1 MLRKVAISFAVLTL
15 AIVLC
20 LAVGLA
26 WIRSSNLP
34 ERGGSLDEPV
44 TLRILDAGVRVKRDR
59 HAIPYIYAETLADAM
74 RIQGF
79 VTAQDRLS
87 QILLTRELVNGRL
100 AEQIGEAGLRSDIL
114 IRVIGLNR
122 LGRTWAAQLESPSFE
137 LHEWYLQGVNAYIA
151 TREDEFP
158 LAVRLSPEPPRPFTL
173 EDLTAQY
180 LFLAFN
186 STGNWRSELLSQAL
200 VDHLGAER
208 AAEISMLTVNPD
220 DGSEWASDYSLAANP
235 VALPWDNPGKEGFQ
249 PSTRTGC
256 PRSQRVF
263 PAHQRSGA
271 PLPRLPASGSFPQL
285 PEPMGGSNS
294 WAMSGSRSAG
304 GAPILAN
311 DPHIDARRLPG
322 IWHPVG
328 LITPQWRAVGAAGAG
343 FPGLGVGRSDHI
355 AWGVTNAYSDV
366 ADLFIERQDPER
378 EGYYLEGEQSL
389 PFRVVEETIRVRDRS
404 APGGYREQTLTIRYT
419 RRGPIIS
426 DHGLTIEDGRL
437 YSLRWS
443 VAEKVATQT
452 QIGIEGIMLAGDVQQ
467 AREVIRQINAPYN
480 YTVADTQGNI
490 AHYTAGHVPIRRTG
504 DGALPVP
511 VQSSDDEWL
520 GFIPFEQAPATLN
533 PARGWVGNANHRTVG
548 GDFQGNWT
556 SYAAASWRYRR
567 MQELFRSNGVL
578 GSNDHWAAIVDTLN
592 PMARDLA
599 PLMVRAL
606 ETDPDTRAAAGIL
619 RTWNYFDELDLAAPA
634 LFQAM
639 MRSLVMRVFEDEL
652 GAELARQYASDI
664 YYWQERLQ
672 RKLLAGEWEWFDDR
686 RTEPIEDRDSLFQA
700 AARDAWIELQS
711 RLGPDPEEWRWGD
724 LSRLKFRNPWV
735 PGELADRL
743 LGGGDFPGRG
753 SGETLGR
760 GRFPGLG
767 NYDPR
772 VIDSLRFVADLADED
787 KVLAVI
793 PGGVSSRLF
802 DPHLNDQLPVWL
814 SGEIGYWWF
823 SDKAIAADT
832 EQEMRFSP

>member
-1 MLRKVAISFAVLTL
+1 M
-15 AIVLC
+15 
-20 LAVGLA
+20 
-26 WIRSSNLP
+26 
-34 ERGGSLDEPV
+34 
-44 TLRILDAGVRVKRDR
+44 TLRILDADVRVKRDR
-59 HAIPYIYAETLADAM
+59 RAIPYIYAETLADAM

-122 LGRTWAAQLESPSFE
+122 LGRTWAAQLESPSLE

-158 LAVRLSPEPPRPFTL
+158 LAVRLSPEPPKPFTL

-235 VALPWDNPGKEGFQ
+235 VALP
-249 PSTRTGC
+249 
-256 PRSQRVF
+256 
-263 PAHQRSGA
+263 ASGA
-271 PLPRLPASGSFPQL
+271 FPQL
-285 PEPMGGSNS
+285 PEPADGSNS
-294 WAMSGSRSAG
+294 WAMSGPRSAG

-328 LITPQWRAVGAAGAG
+328 LITPEWRAVGAAGAG
-343 FPGLGVGRSDHI
+343 FPGLGIGRSDHI

-366 ADLFIERQDPER
+366 ADLFIEQEDPER
-378 EGYYLEGEQSL
+378 EGHYLEGEESL
-389 PFRVVEETIRVRDRS
+389 PFQVVEETIRVRDRG

-419 RRGPIIS
+419 QRGPVIS

-443 VAEKVATQT
+443 VAENVAAQT
-452 QIGIEGIMLAGDVQQ
+452 QIGLGRIMLAEDAQQ
-467 AREVIRQINAPYN
+467 AREIIRQVNAPIN
-480 YTVADTQGNI
+480 YTVADTKGNI
-490 AHYTAGHVPIRRTG
+490 AHYTAGHVPIRRRG

-520 GFIPFEQAPATLN
+520 GFIPFDQAPASLN
-533 PARGWVGNANHRTVG
+533 PPRGWVGNANHRTVDG
-548 GDFQGNWT
+548 NFQGNWT
-556 SYAAASWRYRR
+556 SYTAASWRYRR
-567 MQELFRSNGVL
+567 MQELFDQKEVL
-578 GSNDHWAAIVDTLN
+578 GSSDHWAAIVDTLN
-592 PMARDLA
+592 PMARDLV

-606 ETDPDTRAAAGIL
+606 ETEPDTRAAADIL
-619 RTWNYFDELDLAAPA
+619 RGWDYFDEPDLAAPA

-672 RKLLAGEWEWFDDR
+672 RNLLAGEWQWFDDR
-686 RTEPIEDRDSLFQA
+686 RTEQIEDRDSLFRA

-724 LSRLKFRNPWV
+724 LSRLRFRNPWV
-735 PGELADRL
+735 PGVLADRL

-814 SGEIGYWWF
+814 TGEIGYWWF

-832 EQEMRFSP
+832 KQEMRFSP

>member
-1 MLRKVAISFAVLTL
+1 MIRKLAIG
-15 AIVLC
+15 AIVLIFFVF
-20 LAVGLA
+20 LLSTIAFL
-26 WIRSSNLP
+26 WIRSSNIP
-34 ERGGSLDEPV
+34 ARGGLAGGTLSLRVLDAPV
-44 TLRILDAGVRVKRDR
+44 TVKRDGYGV
-59 HAIPYIYAETLADAM
+59 PYIYAETLADAM

-87 QILLTRELVNGRL
+87 QILLTRKLVNGRL

-114 IRVIGLNR
+114 IRVLGLNR
-122 LGRTWAAQLESPSFE
+122 LGRIWAAQLESPSFD

-158 LAVRLSPEPPRPFTL
+158 LAVRLSPEPRKPFTL

-186 STGNWRSELLSQAL
+186 STGNWRAELLSQAL

-235 VALPWDNPGKEGFQ
+235 A
-249 PSTRTGC
+249 
-256 PRSQRVF
+256 
-263 PAHQRSGA
+263 A
-271 PLPRLPASGSFPQL
+271 LPASGAFPQL
-285 PEPMGGSNS
+285 PEPADGSNS
-294 WAMSGSRSAG
+294 WAMSGPRSAG

-366 ADLFIERQDPER
+366 ADLFIKREDPER
-378 EGYYLEGEQSL
+378 EAHYLEGEQSL
-389 PFRVVEETIRVRDRS
+389 PFRVIEETIRVRDRS
-404 APGGYREQTLTIRYT
+404 APGGYREQPLTIRYT
-419 RRGPIIS
+419 QRGPVIS

-443 VAEKVATQT
+443 VAENVASQT
-452 QIGIEGIMLAGDVQQ
+452 QIGIEGIMLAEDAQQ
-467 AREVIRQINAPYN
+467 AREIIRQINAPYN
-480 YTVADTQGNI
+480 YTVADTKGNI
-490 AHYTAGHVPIRRTG
+490 AHYTAGHVPIRRRG

-511 VQSSDDEWL
+511 VDSADDEWL
-520 GFIPFEQAPATLN
+520 GFIPFDQAPASLN
-533 PARGWVGNANHRTVG
+533 PPRGWVGNANHRTVG
-548 GDFQGNWT
+548 GNFQGNWT

-567 MQELFRSNGVL
+567 MQELFSENGAL
-578 GSNDHWAAIVDTLN
+578 ASNDHWAAIVDTLN

-599 PLMVRAL
+599 PLMERAL

-619 RTWNYFDELDLAAPA
+619 RRWNYFDEPDLAAPA

-672 RKLLAGEWEWFDDR
+672 RNLLAGEWEWFDDR
-686 RTEPIEDRDSLFQA
+686 RTEEIEDRDSLFRA

-832 EQEMRFSP
+832 KQEMRFTP

>member
-1 MLRKVAISFAVLTL
+1 MLRKIAISFAVLAL

-20 LAVGLA
+20 LAAGLT

-34 ERGGSLDEPV
+34 YRGGDLDEPV
-44 TLRILDAGVRVKRDR
+44 TLRILDADVRVKRDR
-59 HAIPYIYAETLADAM
+59 RAIPYIYAETLADAM

-122 LGRTWAAQLESPSFE
+122 LGRTWAAQLESPSLE

-158 LAVRLSPEPPRPFTL
+158 LAVRLSPEPPKPFTL

-235 VALPWDNPGKEGFQ
+235 VALP
-249 PSTRTGC
+249 
-256 PRSQRVF
+256 
-263 PAHQRSGA
+263 ASGA
-271 PLPRLPASGSFPQL
+271 FPQL
-285 PEPMGGSNS
+285 PEPADGSNS
-294 WAMSGSRSAG
+294 WAMSGPRSAG

-328 LITPQWRAVGAAGAG
+328 LITPEWRAVGAAGAG
-343 FPGLGVGRSDHI
+343 FPGLGIGRSDHI

-366 ADLFIERQDPER
+366 ADLFIEQEDPER
-378 EGYYLEGEQSL
+378 EGHYLEGEESL
-389 PFRVVEETIRVRDRS
+389 PFQVVEETIRVRDRG

-419 RRGPIIS
+419 QRGPVIS

-443 VAEKVATQT
+443 VAENVAAQT
-452 QIGIEGIMLAGDVQQ
+452 QIGLGRIMLAEDAQQ
-467 AREVIRQINAPYN
+467 AREIIRQVNAPIN
-480 YTVADTQGNI
+480 YTVADTKGNI
-490 AHYTAGHVPIRRTG
+490 AHYTAGHVPIRRRG

-520 GFIPFEQAPATLN
+520 GFIPFDQAPASLN
-533 PARGWVGNANHRTVG
+533 PPRGWVGNANHRTVDG
-548 GDFQGNWT
+548 NFQGNWT
-556 SYAAASWRYRR
+556 SYTAASWRYRR
-567 MQELFRSNGVL
+567 MQELFDQKEVL
-578 GSNDHWAAIVDTLN
+578 GSSDHWAAIVDTLN
-592 PMARDLA
+592 PMARDLV

-606 ETDPDTRAAAGIL
+606 ETEPDTRAAADIL
-619 RTWNYFDELDLAAPA
+619 RGWDYFDEPDLAAPA

-672 RKLLAGEWEWFDDR
+672 RNLLAGEWQWFDDR
-686 RTEPIEDRDSLFQA
+686 RTEQIEDRDSLFRA

-724 LSRLKFRNPWV
+724 LSRLRFRNPWV
-735 PGELADRL
+735 PGVLADRL

-814 SGEIGYWWF
+814 TGEIGYWWF

-832 EQEMRFSP
+832 KQEMRFSP

>member
-1 MLRKVAISFAVLTL
+1 MLRKIAISFAVLAL

-20 LAVGLA
+20 LAAGLT

-34 ERGGSLDEPV
+34 DRGGTLDEPV
-44 TLRILDAGVRVKRDR
+44 TLKILDAGVRVKRDR
-59 HAIPYIYAETLADAM
+59 HAIPYIYAESLADAI

-122 LGRTWAAQLESPSFE
+122 LGRTWAAQLESPSLE

-235 VALPWDNPGKEGFQ
+235 VALP
-249 PSTRTGC
+249 
-256 PRSQRVF
+256 
-263 PAHQRSGA
+263 ASGA
-271 PLPRLPASGSFPQL
+271 FPQL
-285 PEPMGGSNS
+285 PEPADGSNS
-294 WAMSGSRSAG
+294 WAMSGPRSAG

-328 LITPQWRAVGAAGAG
+328 LITPEWRAVGAAGAG
-343 FPGLGVGRSDHI
+343 FPGLGIGRSDHI

-366 ADLFIERQDPER
+366 ADLFIEQEDPER
-378 EGYYLEGEQSL
+378 EGHYLEGEESL
-389 PFRVVEETIRVRDRS
+389 PFQVVEETIRVRDRG

-419 RRGPIIS
+419 QRGPVIS

-443 VAEKVATQT
+443 VAENVAAQT
-452 QIGIEGIMLAGDVQQ
+452 QIGLGRIMLAEDAQQ
-467 AREVIRQINAPYN
+467 AREIIRQVNAPIN
-480 YTVADTQGNI
+480 YTVADTKGNI
-490 AHYTAGHVPIRRTG
+490 AHYTAGHVPIRRRG

-520 GFIPFEQAPATLN
+520 GFIPFDQAPASLN
-533 PARGWVGNANHRTVG
+533 PPRGWVGNANHRTVG

-567 MQELFRSNGVL
+567 MQELFSDNGVL
-578 GSNDHWAAIVDTLN
+578 DSNDHWAAIVDTLN
-592 PMARDLA
+592 PMARDLV

-606 ETDPDTRAAAGIL
+606 ETEPDTRAAADIL
-619 RTWNYFDELDLAAPA
+619 REWDNFDEPDLAAPA

-672 RKLLAGEWEWFDDR
+672 RNLLAGEWQWFDDR
-686 RTEPIEDRDSLFQA
+686 RTEPIEDRDSLFRA

-724 LSRLKFRNPWV
+724 LSRLKFHNPWV
-735 PGELADRL
+735 PGALADRL

-814 SGEIGYWWF
+814 TGEIGYWWF

-832 EQEMRFSP
+832 KQEMRFSP

>member
-1 MLRKVAISFAVLTL
+1 MIRKLAIS
-15 AIVLC
+15 AIVLIFFVF
-20 LAVGLA
+20 LISAIVFL
-26 WIRSSNLP
+26 WIRSSNIP
-34 ERGGSLDEPV
+34 ARGGSAGGTLSLRVLDAPV
-44 TLRILDAGVRVKRDR
+44 TVKRDGYGV
-59 HAIPYIYAETLADAM
+59 PYIYAGTLADAM

-114 IRVIGLNR
+114 IRVLGLNR
-122 LGRTWAAQLESPSFE
+122 LGRIWAAQLESPSFE

-158 LAVRLSPEPPRPFTL
+158 LAVRFSPEPPKPFTL

-186 STGNWRSELLSQAL
+186 STGNWRAELLSQAL

-235 VALPWDNPGKEGFQ
+235 A
-249 PSTRTGC
+249 
-256 PRSQRVF
+256 
-263 PAHQRSGA
+263 A
-271 PLPRLPASGSFPQL
+271 LPASGAFPQL
-285 PEPMGGSNS
+285 PEPADGSNS
-294 WAMSGSRSAG
+294 WAMSGPRSAG

-366 ADLFIERQDPER
+366 ADLFIEREDPER
-378 EGYYLEGEQSL
+378 EGHYLEGEQSL

-404 APGGYREQTLTIRYT
+404 APGGYREQPLTIRYT
-419 RRGPIIS
+419 QRGPVIS

-443 VAEKVATQT
+443 VAENVASQT
-452 QIGIEGIMLAGDVQQ
+452 QIGIEGIMLAEDAQQ
-467 AREVIRQINAPYN
+467 AREVIQQINAPYN
-480 YTVADTQGNI
+480 YTVADTKGNI
-490 AHYTAGHVPIRRTG
+490 AHYTAGHVPIRRRG

-511 VQSSDDEWL
+511 VDSGDDEWL
-520 GFIPFEQAPATLN
+520 GFIPFDQAPASLN
-533 PARGWVGNANHRTVG
+533 PPRGWVGNANHRTVG
-548 GDFQGNWT
+548 GNFQGNWT

-567 MQELFRSNGVL
+567 MQELFSENGVL
-578 GSNDHWAAIVDTLN
+578 ASNDHWAAIVDTLN

-599 PLMVRAL
+599 PLMERAL
-606 ETDPDTRAAAGIL
+606 ETDLDTRAAAGIL
-619 RTWNYFDELDLAAPA
+619 RRWNYFDEPDLAAPA

-672 RKLLAGEWEWFDDR
+672 RNLLAGEWEWFDDR
-686 RTEPIEDRDSLFQA
+686 RTEEIEDRDSLFRA

-760 GRFPGLG
+760 GRLPRPWKLRSPG
-767 NYDPR
+767 D
-772 VIDSLRFVADLADED
+772 RFA
-787 KVLAVI
+787 AVR
-793 PGGVSSRLF
+793 GRLSR
-802 DPHLNDQLPVWL
+802 
-814 SGEIGYWWF
+814 
-823 SDKAIAADT
+823 
-832 EQEMRFSP
+832 

>member
-1 MLRKVAISFAVLTL
+1 MLRKIAISFAVLTL

-26 WIRSSNLP
+26 WLRSSNLP
-34 ERGGSLDEPV
+34 DRGGDLDEPV
-44 TLRILDAGVRVKRDR
+44 TLRILDADVRVKRDR
-59 HAIPYIYAETLADAM
+59 RAIPYIYAETLADAM

-122 LGRTWAAQLESPSFE
+122 LGRTWAAQLESPSLE

-158 LAVRLSPEPPRPFTL
+158 LAVRLSPEPPKPFTL

-235 VALPWDNPGKEGFQ
+235 VALP
-249 PSTRTGC
+249 
-256 PRSQRVF
+256 
-263 PAHQRSGA
+263 ASGA
-271 PLPRLPASGSFPQL
+271 FPQL
-285 PEPMGGSNS
+285 PEPADGSNS
-294 WAMSGSRSAG
+294 WAMSGPRSAG

-328 LITPQWRAVGAAGAG
+328 LITPEWRAVGAAGAG
-343 FPGLGVGRSDHI
+343 FPGLGIGRSDHI

-366 ADLFIERQDPER
+366 ADLFIEQEDPER
-378 EGYYLEGEQSL
+378 EGHYLEGEESL
-389 PFRVVEETIRVRDRS
+389 PFQVVEETIRVRDRG

-419 RRGPIIS
+419 QRGPVIS

-443 VAEKVATQT
+443 VAENVAAQT
-452 QIGIEGIMLAGDVQQ
+452 QIGLGRIMLAEDAQQ
-467 AREVIRQINAPYN
+467 AREIIRQVNAPIN
-480 YTVADTQGNI
+480 YTVADTKGNI
-490 AHYTAGHVPIRRTG
+490 AHYTAGHVPIRRRG

-520 GFIPFEQAPATLN
+520 GFIPFDQAPASLN
-533 PARGWVGNANHRTVG
+533 PPRGWVGNANHRTVD

-556 SYAAASWRYRR
+556 SYTAASWRYRR
-567 MQELFRSNGVL
+567 MQELFDQKEVL
-578 GSNDHWAAIVDTLN
+578 GSSDHWAAIVDTLN
-592 PMARDLA
+592 PMARDLV

-606 ETDPDTRAAAGIL
+606 ETEPDTRAAADIL
-619 RTWNYFDELDLAAPA
+619 RGWDYFDEPDLAAPA

-672 RKLLAGEWEWFDDR
+672 RNLLAGEWQWFDDR
-686 RTEPIEDRDSLFQA
+686 RTEPIEDRDSLFRA

-724 LSRLKFRNPWV
+724 LSRLKFHNPWV
-735 PGELADRL
+735 PGALADRL

-814 SGEIGYWWF
+814 TGEIGYWWF

-832 EQEMRFSP
+832 KQEMRFSP